1 MKKKT
6 APTKSRVLD
15 KIGIKKSFNKVA
27 KSTKGKFSA
36 KGGSASGRKKPKD
49 EEKKS
54 WIHEEEDWKKDE
66 LEEPEEKVKI
76 SVTVA
81 AVEDDD
87 LIEKDVSLDDDE
99 TTKILDEDFLGD
111 EDKDNY

>member
-1 MKKKT
+1 MKKK
-6 APTKSRVLD
+6 AV
-15 KIGIKKSFNKVA
+15 KKS
-27 KSTKGKFSA
+27 SA
-36 KGGSASGRKKPKD
+36 KIIKPVKKGRFKKPEE

-54 WIHEEEDWKKDE
+54 WVHEEEDWKKDE

-87 LIEKDVSLDDDE
+87 LVEKDVSLDDDE

>member
-1 MKKKT
+1 MKKKA

-15 KIGIKKSFNKVA
+15 KIGIKKSFNKII
-27 KSTKGKFSA
+27 KPIKKGKF
-36 KGGSASGRKKPKD
+36 KKPED

>member
-1 MKKKT
+1 MKKK
-6 APTKSRVLD
+6 AE
-15 KIGIKKSFNKVA
+15 KKSFNKIV
-27 KSTKGKFSA
+27 KPIKKGKF
-36 KGGSASGRKKPKD
+36 KKPED

-54 WIHEEEDWKKDE
+54 WVHEEEDWKKDE

-81 AVEDDD
+81 VIEDDD
-87 LIEKDVSLDDDE
+87 LIEKDGSLDDDE

>member
-1 MKKKT
+1 MKKK
-6 APTKSRVLD
+6 A
-15 KIGIKKSFNKVA
+15 IKKSFNKII
-27 KSTKGKFSA
+27 KPKKGKF
-36 KGGSASGRKKPKD
+36 KKPED

-54 WIHEEEDWKKDE
+54 WVHEEEDWKKDE

-81 AVEDDD
+81 VIEDDD
-87 LIEKDVSLDDDE
+87 LIEKDGSLDDDE

>member
-1 MKKKT
+1 MCGMKKK
-6 APTKSRVLD
+6 AV
-15 KIGIKKSFNKVA
+15 KKSFNKIA
-27 KSTKGKFSA
+27 KPVRHAQGKPVKKGKFSA
-36 KGGSASGRKKPKD
+36 RGGSASGRKKPEK

-87 LIEKDVSLDDDE
+87 LIEKNVSLDDDE

>member
-1 MKKKT
+1 MKKK
-6 APTKSRVLD
+6 AV
-15 KIGIKKSFNKVA
+15 KKSFNKIA
-27 KSTKGKFSA
+27 KPVRRTPSLRRTSAGKQGKTVKKGKF
-36 KGGSASGRKKPKD
+36 KKPEK

-87 LIEKDVSLDDDE
+87 LIEKNVSLDDDE